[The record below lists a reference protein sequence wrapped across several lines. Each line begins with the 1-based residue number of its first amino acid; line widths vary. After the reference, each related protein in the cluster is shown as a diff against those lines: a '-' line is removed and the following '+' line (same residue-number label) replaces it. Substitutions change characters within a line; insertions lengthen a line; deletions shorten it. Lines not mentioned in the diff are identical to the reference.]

1 MFNNLKLFRTYIDG
15 SKKNEKKAINNLDEE
30 LINNIDN
37 LFLWMRLE
45 KLMIKQRNDVL
56 HFLWSWKV
64 ILKNLTFFLISLSFL
79 LTLFS
84 SSKYVVFSPIIMSLF
99 SVIAHKIITVRIDV
113 WFNSC
118 VLITS
123 YVHDF
128 INNPEKLKELRN
140 EQTTT

>member
-56 HFLWSWKV
+56 HVLWGWKV

-140 EQTTT
+140 EQTTV

>member
-56 HFLWSWKV
+56 HVLWSWKV

-140 EQTTT
+140 EQTTV